1 MGFHLWKL
9 LEHWVAES
17 GRLALRAWSRQS
29 RTVASDPR
37 AYHPWER
44 CNRVPGSSQV
54 VYRVQDFFEAIRVT
68 QNVLE
73 PGWCGQDL
81 SAREWTPAMEG
92 RLV

>member
-1 MGFHLWKL
+1 M
-9 LEHWVAES
+9 
-17 GRLALRAWSRQS
+17 
-29 RTVASDPR
+29 
-37 AYHPWER
+37 
-44 CNRVPGSSQV
+44 PGSSQV